1 MRWALTPEVLVRFRS
16 APAKMMKGCVIMRSR
31 AYNRDISYRKAIRKR
46 RLDRECSYYPPYY
59 TNLHQYSKNKIHC
72 SCSSCSRK
80 TRNKGRKRFKYGN
93 YDKSISYKLT
103 DLKTQL
109 SMDDQVYE
117 LTGKKFKRKR
127 QKW

>member
-1 MRWALTPEVLVRFRS
+1 
-16 APAKMMKGCVIMRSR
+16 MKGCVIMRSR

-46 RLDRECSYYPPYY
+46 RLDRECFRYSPYY

-72 SCSSCSRK
+72 SCPMCSRK
-80 TRNKGRKRFKYGN
+80 TKNKGRKRLRHGN
-93 YDKSISYKLT
+93 YDKSISYKMS

-109 SMDDQVYE
+109 SMDDHVYE

>member
-1 MRWALTPEVLVRFRS
+1 
-16 APAKMMKGCVIMRSR
+16 MRSR

-46 RLDRECSYYPPYY
+46 RLDRECSHYPYY

-72 SCSSCSRK
+72 SCPMCSRK
-80 TRNKGRKRFKYGN
+80 TKNKGRKRLKPGN
-93 YDKSISYKLT
+93 YDKSISYKLP